1 MGVYFKYLKNTKME
15 KNRYPD
21 FYIVGAP
28 KAATTSLYHYLDQ
41 HPRVFFPGKKEPVY
55 LAGYKPDFVGP
66 SAELLNKNMV
76 TSEDEYLK
84 LFEEAQAEA
93 IVGEASTDYLASEV
107 AAENIKQR
115 NPDAKIIIVLR
126 NPIDRAYSEH
136 MHLVRDQFEE
146 LSFMEALLKEK
157 ERIDKGYVPLFWH
170 IKRGMYFQA
179 VKRYF
184 NAFSRQQVKVI
195 LYEDLC
201 SNIDKV
207 VDDINVFLGLKKHD
221 FSTDQ
226 KSNVSG
232 VANIR
237 FFQKLF
243 VAYRSAPED
252 SLIKKIARLVS
263 NKTIRK
269 KTMQFYLNKNIKKDE
284 ENIDTERQYLE
295 NIFQEDITKLEHL
308 LGIKLKWV

>member
-1 MGVYFKYLKNTKME
+1 MK

-41 HPRVFFPGKKEPVY
+41 HPRIFLPGKKEPVY

-66 SAELLNKNMV
+66 GAELLKKNMV

-84 LFEEAQAEA
+84 LFEQASSDS
-93 IVGEASTDYLASEV
+93 IIGEASTDYLASDL

-115 NPDAKIIIVLR
+115 NSHAKIIIVLR

-136 MHLVRDQFEE
+136 MHLVRDQFED
-146 LSFMEALLKEK
+146 LSFMDALLAEK
-157 ERIDKGYVPLFWH
+157 ERIEKGYVPLFWH
-170 IKRGMYFQA
+170 VKRGMYFQT

-184 NAFSRQQVKVI
+184 DVFSRQQVKVI

-201 SNIDKV
+201 SNIEKV
-207 VDDINVFLGLKKHD
+207 VDDINRFLGVEKYS
-221 FSTDQ
+221 FSMDQ

-232 VANIR
+232 VANVR
-237 FFQKLF
+237 VFQKLF
-243 VAYRSAPED
+243 VAYRSAPEH
-252 SLIKKIARLVS
+252 SLIKKIARLTS
-263 NKTIRK
+263 NKVIRK
-269 KTMQFYLNKNIKKDE
+269 KTMQFYLKKNIKKDKK
-284 ENIDTERQYLE
+284 NIDKERQYLKD
-295 NIFQEDITKLEHL
+295 IFQEDITKLEHL
-308 LGIKLKWV
+308 LGRKLQWF